1 MLTKI
6 LFTAAVILVVAL
18 IYKGKIASRIK
29 TAPAKLEVEEK
40 SVPTAVIA
48 YLIIGLIVAMAG
60 FFYYLNWQEDHQVLS
75 IKVINGTSGRT
86 VTYKAMR
93 KMMNGRRFETL
104 DGRTVKLGESD
115 RIEILEVE

>member
-18 IYKGKIASRIK
+18 IYKGKIASRTK

-40 SVPTAVIA
+40 SVPTAIIA
-48 YLIIGLIVAMAG
+48 YLIIGLVVTMAG
-60 FFYYLNWQEDHQVLS
+60 FFYYLSWQEDHQVLS
-75 IKVINGTSGRT
+75 IKVINGASGKT

-93 KMMNGRRFETL
+93 MMMDGRRFETL

>member
-75 IKVINGTSGRT
+75 IKVINGTSGRI